1 MSHRPT
7 FPKSSPPILIPEQ
20 ASLGTDKGSRV
31 LLWISGV
38 GLVVL
43 LIAVIAFLWKDKP
56 DAQGPRDAVT
66 DSTLSQPIPHQ

>member
-7 FPKSSPPILIPEQ
+7 FPKSSPPVLIPEQ

-43 LIAVIAFLWKDKP
+43 LIAVIAFLWQDKP
-56 DAQGPRDAVT
+56 DTHSPRDAAT
-66 DSTLSQPIPHQ
+66 DTPLSQPTPR